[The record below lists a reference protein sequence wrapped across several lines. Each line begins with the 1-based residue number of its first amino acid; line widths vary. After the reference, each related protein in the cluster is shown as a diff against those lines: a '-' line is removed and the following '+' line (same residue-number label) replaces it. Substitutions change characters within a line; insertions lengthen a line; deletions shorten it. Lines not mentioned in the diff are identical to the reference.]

1 MWRKKTGIFFLA
13 LFCLLL
19 PMKEAGAA
27 GDRTEILWKE
37 GSQDGMLI
45 WGGLASSGT
54 VRKIRAVSAAYDFE
68 NDRKIAEAVKAMDSR
83 ISVESMGITT
93 ENVAEIVN
101 RVCNTNPDLFYLK
114 KWEYS
119 YYPSTGRVTDL
130 MFTYTGTE
138 EEILGQ
144 KEEIQKVM
152 EEAEKALEPENMSDE
167 EIALA
172 LHDYLAGHVEYAY
185 EDYLADMVSPSAY
198 SIYGALAEG
207 EAVCQGYAMAYGYL
221 LDSYGIPN
229 RIVVSE
235 RADHAW
241 NLVKIGGFWYHADVT
256 RDDPP
261 WDNLGQALH
270 STFLIGTKSLLL
282 LEPQRGDFA
291 IVEKEADSFEYVS
304 DARFEDKFWRDSNG
318 VMHYYEGYWYYAE
331 RMCPEIVKYSYD
343 IEQKLSIA
351 QLDKLWPSGEP
362 DEYWEGNFS
371 RIARMGNM
379 LYYSA
384 PTEVYSLEPG
394 SGKTARIFSL
404 EPGGDFIYGLGVRE
418 GKLAYAL
425 RAEPD
430 ADEPEEVRA
439 LELSDYK
446 EQDTGTEETVNIPVK
461 PRPQIAKQGLKKGDL
476 ISSGKMR
483 YQILS
488 LKGKIGTVS
497 LKAVETKGI
506 KSVKIPA
513 QISQNSYRFRV
524 ASIADHAFKNC
535 RKLRTAVIGREVIV
549 IGKNAFRGCRKL
561 TRVTVK
567 TTRLKRVGKNAFKGV
582 STKIMVK
589 VPKKRKKAYFRLLK
603 SKGIKKLR

>member
-1 MWRKKTGIFFLA
+1 M
-13 LFCLLL
+13 
-19 PMKEAGAA
+19 
-27 GDRTEILWKE
+27 
-37 GSQDGMLI
+37 
-45 WGGLASSGT
+45 
-54 VRKIRAVSAAYDFE
+54 
-68 NDRKIAEAVKAMDSR
+68 
-83 ISVESMGITT
+83 
-93 ENVAEIVN
+93 
-101 RVCNTNPDLFYLK
+101 
-114 KWEYS
+114 
-119 YYPSTGRVTDL
+119 
-130 MFTYTGTE
+130 
-138 EEILGQ
+138 
-144 KEEIQKVM
+144 
-152 EEAEKALEPENMSDE
+152 
-167 EIALA
+167 
-172 LHDYLAGHVEYAY
+172 
-185 EDYLADMVSPSAY
+185 
-198 SIYGALAEG
+198 
-207 EAVCQGYAMAYGYL
+207 
-221 LDSYGIPN
+221 
-229 RIVVSE
+229 
-235 RADHAW
+235 
-241 NLVKIGGFWYHADVT
+241 
-256 RDDPP
+256 
-261 WDNLGQALH
+261 
-270 STFLIGTKSLLL
+270 
-282 LEPQRGDFA
+282 
-291 IVEKEADSFEYVS
+291 
-304 DARFEDKFWRDSNG
+304 
-318 VMHYYEGYWYYAE
+318 
-331 RMCPEIVKYSYD
+331 
-343 IEQKLSIA
+343 
-351 QLDKLWPSGEP
+351 
-362 DEYWEGNFS
+362 
-371 RIARMGNM
+371 
-379 LYYSA
+379 
-384 PTEVYSLEPG
+384 
-394 SGKTARIFSL
+394 
-404 EPGGDFIYGLGVRE
+404 
-418 GKLAYAL
+418 